1 MRVLEHYAGYE
12 RVVLGTGRPRLG
24 QGRLCLFDYDWRQ
37 DNVHTVM
44 KLHKFTQAIRE
55 DYANPAL
62 KVDVIAHSMGR
73 QMARYYLR
81 FGNKDVLQDN
91 ALKVTCAGVDAIKK
105 MILLGAP
112 NLGSVSAI
120 EGFIRGQIVGL
131 KRIPE
136 EVVATIPSTYQL
148 LPHSIVIGFTTL
160 LVSA

>member
-1 MRVLEHYAGYE
+1 M
-12 RVVLGTGRPRLG
+12 
-24 QGRLCLFDYDWRQ
+24 
-37 DNVHTVM
+37 HTVM

-62 KVDVIAHSMGR
+62 KVDVIAHSMGG

-91 ALKVTCAGVDAIKK
+91 ALKVTYAGADAIKK

-112 NLGSVSAI
+112 NLGSVSSI

-131 KRIPE
+131 KKFLKKLWPLFPVLSSSFRT
-136 EVVATIPSTYQL
+136 AL
-148 LPHSIVIGFTTL
+148 
-160 LVSA
+160 

>member
-1 MRVLEHYAGYE
+1 
-12 RVVLGTGRPRLG
+12 
-24 QGRLCLFDYDWRQ
+24 
-37 DNVHTVM
+37 
-44 KLHKFTQAIRE
+44 
-55 DYANPAL
+55 
-62 KVDVIAHSMGR
+62 
-73 QMARYYLR
+73 
-81 FGNKDVLQDN
+81 
-91 ALKVTCAGVDAIKK
+91 

-148 LPHSIVIGFTTL
+148 LPHRIVIGFTTL

>member
-1 MRVLEHYAGYE
+1 
-12 RVVLGTGRPRLG
+12 
-24 QGRLCLFDYDWRQ
+24 
-37 DNVHTVM
+37 
-44 KLHKFTQAIRE
+44 
-55 DYANPAL
+55 
-62 KVDVIAHSMGR
+62 
-73 QMARYYLR
+73 LR

-91 ALKVTCAGVDAIKK
+91 ALKVTHASADAIKK

-131 KRIPE
+131 KKIPE

-148 LPHSIVIGFTTL
+148 LPHRIVIGFTTL